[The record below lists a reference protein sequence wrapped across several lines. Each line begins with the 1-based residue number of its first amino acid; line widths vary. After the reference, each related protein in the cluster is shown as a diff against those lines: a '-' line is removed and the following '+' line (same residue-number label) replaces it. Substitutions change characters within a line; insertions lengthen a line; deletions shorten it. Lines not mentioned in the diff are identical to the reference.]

1 MPSGEKAGTFS
12 ASQKYLAYFLEGTGR
27 SPSEGALGMWSPE
40 PPVTSE
46 QLLWTDCEW
55 AQLWLQLGGFEVS
68 CRGANTCDVHG
79 WLPLHHAIQ
88 ATVYWS
94 QAHKVVRGLVP
105 MMKKDRLGAKTTSG
119 RPKGWTALHMAA
131 NGSDREMVRSHL
143 CELLLQH
150 GVDVDVV
157 DDQGRT
163 PLHLAAGTGVVDT
176 AKVLLAAGADVEHLD
191 FKGRNCLDK
200 CHGSSG
206 TMRKCPALHTGV
218 LGLELCLQHDACAAA
233 MILFLLLQLF
243 EVLRNG

>member
-1 MPSGEKAGTFS
+1 M
-12 ASQKYLAYFLEGTGR
+12 
-27 SPSEGALGMWSPE
+27 
-40 PPVTSE
+40 
-46 QLLWTDCEW
+46 
-55 AQLWLQLGGFEVS
+55 
-68 CRGANTCDVHG
+68 
-79 WLPLHHAIQ
+79 Q

-105 MMKKDRLGAKTTSG
+105 MMYKNRLEAKTTGG

-131 NGSDREMVRSHL
+131 NGSDREMVRSQL

-150 GVDVDVV
+150 GVDVDVP

-176 AKVLLAAGADVEHLD
+176 AKVLVAAGADVEHLD

-218 LGLELCLQHDACAAA
+218 LGLELRLQLDSCAAA
-233 MILFLLLQLF
+233 RICFPFFQFF
-243 EVLRNG
+243 EVVGSDGTLFS